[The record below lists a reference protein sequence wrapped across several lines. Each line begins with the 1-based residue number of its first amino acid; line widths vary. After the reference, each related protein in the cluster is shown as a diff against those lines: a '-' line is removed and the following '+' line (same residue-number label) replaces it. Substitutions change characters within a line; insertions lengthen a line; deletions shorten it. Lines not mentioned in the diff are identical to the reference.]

1 LLQVVGFRFQAL
13 VACIRLALDAH
24 GPAAADLTPHL
35 PGIVV
40 AVLTDAVV
48 VVIRAVFG
56 VAAGAT
62 GA

>member
-1 LLQVVGFRFQAL
+1 VVDFGLQAL
-13 VACIRLALDAH
+13 ATDIRLALDSH

-48 VVIRAVFG
+48 VVIRAVFRI
-56 VAAGAT
+56 AAGAT